1 MKVSNGLLSML
12 VFGGI
17 VAAPAAAQTYPA
29 KPVRIVCPSP
39 PGGGIDTLARLFG
52 ERLAKGLGQPVVVDN
67 KPGGSGNIG
76 TEYVARQA
84 APDGY
89 TLLLNSDGVV
99 TNTLVFNNLQY
110 EPFRDFQPIS
120 ILTRNSWALVI
131 NPKVPAQNLA
141 EFIKLAK
148 ASPGALEYGSS
159 GIGAPHHLAVEY
171 FQAMAGVKLHHIP
184 YKGAG
189 QFIAAVMAGEVKAV
203 ITNLPQLLPHIQ
215 SGRVRAMGVWSENR
229 ISFAPD
235 IPTMKEQGLPGA
247 AAAVGTWH
255 ALFAPAG
262 TPRPIVNRLQSEIV
276 KVLADH
282 EWVSARLASV
292 GFEPVGS
299 TPEELLADM
308 KFSLERWGKVVKDAS
323 IPMQ

>member
-131 NPKVPAQNLA
+131 NPKVPAQN
-141 EFIKLAK
+141 
-148 ASPGALEYGSS
+148 
-159 GIGAPHHLAVEY
+159 
-171 FQAMAGVKLHHIP
+171 
-184 YKGAG
+184 
-189 QFIAAVMAGEVKAV
+189 
-203 ITNLPQLLPHIQ
+203 
-215 SGRVRAMGVWSENR
+215 
-229 ISFAPD
+229 
-235 IPTMKEQGLPGA
+235 PTP
-247 AAAVGTWH
+247 
-255 ALFAPAG
+255 
-262 TPRPIVNRLQSEIV
+262 
-276 KVLADH
+276 
-282 EWVSARLASV
+282 
-292 GFEPVGS
+292 
-299 TPEELLADM
+299 
-308 KFSLERWGKVVKDAS
+308 
-323 IPMQ
+323 